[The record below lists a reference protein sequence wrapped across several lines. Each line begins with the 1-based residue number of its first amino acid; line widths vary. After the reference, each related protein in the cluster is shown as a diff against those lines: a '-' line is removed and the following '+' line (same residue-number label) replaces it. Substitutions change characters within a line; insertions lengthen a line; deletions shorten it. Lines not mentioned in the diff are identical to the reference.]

1 MMIIFLFM
9 IVILIIGLYFTYLN
23 IEVEELIIKTRK
35 QEKLIIELENR
46 NIEFYN
52 KNKNLENKIKELIN
66 NK

>member
-1 MMIIFLFM
+1 MMILFLFM

-46 NIEFYN
+46 NLEFYN
-52 KNKNLENKIKELIN
+52 KNKNLENKIKELMN

>member
-1 MMIIFLFM
+1 M
-9 IVILIIGLYFTYLN
+9 IVILIIELYFTYLN
-23 IEVEELIIKTRK
+23 IEVEILIIKTRK

-52 KNKNLENKIKELIN
+52 KNKKLENKIKELMN

>member
-1 MMIIFLFM
+1 M

-23 IEVEELIIKTRK
+23 IEVEILVIKTRK

-52 KNKNLENKIKELIN
+52 KNKKLENRIKELIN

>member
-1 MMIIFLFM
+1 MIFLFM

-46 NIEFYN
+46 NLEFYN
-52 KNKNLENKIKELIN
+52 KNKNLENKIKELMN